1 MTNDLGGIVFV
12 GKNVLCLKFSVGVEH
27 TIRLETTKKLIEIIE
42 SRIETAWETNKLTIE
57 PRYIDPQTGDVMTTI
72 TVNDGRNDIDRA
84 VVFQTDLWEAL
95 MAVEC
100 LEVLPDCF
108 RKFTPR

>member
-1 MTNDLGGIVFV
+1 MTNDLGGIVYV
-12 GKNVLCLKFSVGVEH
+12 GKNELCLKFSVGVEH
-27 TIRLETTKKLIEIIE
+27 TVRLETTKRLIEIIE
-42 SRIETAWETNKLTIE
+42 SQVEMEWETKKLTIE
-57 PRYIDPQTGDVMTTI
+57 PRYVDPETGNVLTI
-72 TVNDGRNDIDRA
+72 LTVKDGRNDIDRA

-100 LEVLPDCF
+100 PEVLPECF